1 MAFPAIART
10 VQVFRRWDATRRWIT
25 SLKILEKFTVSD
37 SSSFVGTQLGKAEKD
52 ICTFTTFD
60 WLDRVNRNAFFYS
73 MKALYALHRRHFC
86 HTAAHECLTIRVNL
100 ASRLSWEIASCSQK
114 CSNTRKNLLSICC
127 SCHIENSEIPLSSR
141 LDLFAMI
148 ILAKFPLNLR
158 CIYTFPNRLRTLR
171 YNYESRFYSC
181 STSTHFV
188 VNEILKRFT

>member
-25 SLKILEKFTVSD
+25 LLKILEKFTVSD

-114 CSNTRKNLLSICC
+114 CSNTRIKPSIDMLFV
-127 SCHIENSEIPLSSR
+127 SYRKFWNSIIVAIRSVCHDYISKVS
-141 LDLFAMI
+141 F
-148 ILAKFPLNLR
+148 KFTLH
-158 CIYTFPNRLRTLR
+158 IYISKL
-171 YNYESRFYSC
+171 
-181 STSTHFV
+181 TSNTS
-188 VNEILKRFT
+188 I